1 MNPFASRWP
10 LESRQ
15 DWAGCD
21 RAFEQLQEYISQRVN
36 VCVLGPQGSGKSSLL
51 NCFFSFPVRRRMA
64 AEQHILVCRADLS
77 PTADGEEMCQY
88 LYDQLVYGVRR
99 LLAGSSLQTELL
111 AELEIIQSHA
121 ALARLQQTIEM
132 LHDYGYF
139 ILLVM
144 DNFETFTSSPTITMN
159 HHEVFRSLIEG
170 GRSEMNTLREIVLS
184 GAGKVECLG
193 ALSAKHELFLL
204 RYYAGKVDF
213 AK

>member
-121 ALARLQQTIEM
+121 ALTRLQQTIEM

-170 GRSEMNTLREIVLS
+170 GRLQCVVATDYDLS
-184 GAGKVECLG
+184 RDSLPADVRGSYFLQKFTGFRCCLWVPRD
-193 ALSAKHELFLL
+193 SF
-204 RYYAGKVDF
+204 
-213 AK
+213 